1 MLFLASIEN
10 LKNLNYHTS
19 LKKALVLSIICSK
32 CKNNQEKNIERK
44 RVNWDIKDF
53 WFNWKYVI
61 TLKIW
66 LKKI

>member
-1 MLFLASIEN
+1 MLFVASIEN

-19 LKKALVLSIICSK
+19 LKKTLVLSIICSK